1 VTGTAAGGRG
11 SEFRPELE
19 GLRAVAVGL
28 VVLYHGGI
36 SALAGGFVG
45 VDVFFVL
52 SGFLITGLIVR
63 ELRETGTLSLPAFYA
78 RRARRLLPA
87 AAVVLVATVV
97 ASAVVMP
104 PLRVPDV
111 AGDAAAA
118 AVYAS
123 NLRFA
128 LQATDYL
135 AAELAPSP
143 LLHFWSLGVEEQFY
157 LFWPALLAL
166 VAVGLGRRRA
176 ASGSGLDGAAER
188 RPDGSAERRLILVV
202 AGVAVA
208 SFALGVVLTDVAEPW
223 AFFSLPARAWELALG
238 ALIALGVA
246 RLSRLPR
253 AIGGPTVAA
262 GLAMV
267 VVAGLAL
274 NETIPFPGLAALLPT
289 GGAALVIAGSVV
301 DRGSLPARLLAVP
314 PMRFLGR
321 ISYSLYLWHWPLFVL
336 PAVALDRELP
346 VLARLGLAGIA
357 VLLAAATQRW
367 VEDPLRHGRW
377 VGTVP
382 RRNLALAGLVS
393 VLVAG
398 VSLGAGRMAIL
409 GLPSGSAAAE
419 ALGNPAVLPP
429 DPLAGVLDP
438 DAAPSA
444 GAGSGP
450 VSPEPGKPSESS
462 APSESIEPSEPSKPY
477 EPSKPNE
484 PGTGAPSLAP
494 DPTAPPATQP
504 GPVPTDL
511 LPPLAAA
518 RDSLPAIYR
527 DGCHLDQPSTVS
539 GECVYGDAASDTTVV
554 LFGDSHAASWFPTL
568 ERLATANRWRL
579 VSLTKSACAVVDA
592 TVYNGSLGRAYTECD
607 RWRVNALERI
617 ESERPDLV
625 VVTNAR
631 THVLAL
637 PEGRTPALAR
647 PDVWDAAL
655 ERTLRRLK
663 AIAGDV
669 ALVADIPRADVDPPV
684 CLSSSPDDRLA
695 CATPAAVALEPSRTA
710 ADAAIADRLGL
721 AFVDPTSWICPSDPC
736 PVVIGRFLV
745 YRDEQHL
752 ATPFATALARR
763 MLDALSSQVALGPA
777 PRPGTG

>member
-1 VTGTAAGGRG
+1 
-11 SEFRPELE
+11 
-19 GLRAVAVGL
+19 
-28 VVLYHGGI
+28 
-36 SALAGGFVG
+36 
-45 VDVFFVL
+45 
-52 SGFLITGLIVR
+52 
-63 ELRETGTLSLPAFYA
+63 
-78 RRARRLLPA
+78 
-87 AAVVLVATVV
+87 
-97 ASAVVMP
+97 
-104 PLRVPDV
+104 
-111 AGDAAAA
+111 
-118 AVYAS
+118 
-123 NLRFA
+123 
-128 LQATDYL
+128 
-135 AAELAPSP
+135 
-143 LLHFWSLGVEEQFY
+143 
-157 LFWPALLAL
+157 
-166 VAVGLGRRRA
+166 
-176 ASGSGLDGAAER
+176 
-188 RPDGSAERRLILVV
+188 
-202 AGVAVA
+202 
-208 SFALGVVLTDVAEPW
+208 
-223 AFFSLPARAWELALG
+223 
-238 ALIALGVA
+238 
-246 RLSRLPR
+246 
-253 AIGGPTVAA
+253 
-262 GLAMV
+262 V

-336 PAVALDRELP
+336 PAVALGRELP
-346 VLARLGLAGIA
+346 VLARLGLAGVA

-393 VLVAG
+393 IVVAG
-398 VSLGAGRMAIL
+398 VSLGTGRMAIL
-409 GLPSGSAAAE
+409 GLPTASAAAAE
-419 ALGNPAVLPP
+419 ALGSPGVLPP

-450 VSPEPGKPSESS
+450 VSPAPSNPSQPGEPSAGAASLEPGV
-462 APSESIEPSEPSKPY
+462 
-477 EPSKPNE
+477 
-484 PGTGAPSLAP
+484 T
-494 DPTAPPATQP
+494 TAPPATQP

-518 RDSLPAIYR
+518 RDSLPPIYR

-579 VSLTKSACAVVDA
+579 VSLTKSACAVADA
-592 TVYNGSLGRAYTECD
+592 TVYNASLGRAYTECD
-607 RWRVNALERI
+607 EWRANALARI
-617 ESERPDLV
+617 EAERPELV
-625 VVTNAR
+625 VITNAR

-695 CATPAAVALEPSRTA
+695 CATPAAIALEPSRTA

>member
-1 VTGTAAGGRG
+1 MTGTAAGGRG

-63 ELRETGTLSLPAFYA
+63 ELRETGTLSLPGFYA

-87 AAVVLVATVV
+87 AAIVLVATVV

-104 PLRVPDV
+104 PLRMPDV

-166 VAVGLGRRRA
+166 VAVGLGRWRA
-176 ASGSGLDGAAER
+176 ASGSRL
-188 RPDGSAERRLILVV
+188 DGSAERRLDGSAERRLMWVV

-208 SFALGVVLTDVAEPW
+208 SFALGVVLTDIAEPW

-301 DRGSLPARLLAVP
+301 DRGSLPAQLLAVP

-346 VLARLGLAGIA
+346 VLARLGLAGVA

-393 VLVAG
+393 VLVAA

-409 GLPSGSAAAE
+409 GLPTASAAATE
-419 ALGNPAVLPP
+419 ALGSPGALPP

-444 GAGSGP
+444 GAESGP
-450 VSPEPGKPSESS
+450 VSS
-462 APSESIEPSEPSKPY
+462 EPSEPS
-477 EPSKPNE
+477 EPSE
-484 PGTGAPSLAP
+484 RSAGAPSLAP
-494 DPTAPPATQP
+494 GIPAAPPATQP

-518 RDSLPAIYR
+518 RDSLPPIYR

-607 RWRVNALERI
+607 QWRVNALERI

-695 CATPAAVALEPSRTA
+695 CATPAAIALEPSRTA

-736 PVVIGRFLV
+736 PAVIGRFLV

>member
-63 ELRETGTLSLPAFYA
+63 ELRETGALSLPAFYA

-87 AAVVLVATVV
+87 AAIVLVATVV

-104 PLRVPDV
+104 PLRMPDV

-128 LQATDYL
+128 FQATDYL
-135 AAELAPSP
+135 AAELDPSP

-176 ASGSGLDGAAER
+176 ASGSG
-188 RPDGSAERRLILVV
+188 PDGSAERRLDGSAERRLMWVV
-202 AGVAVA
+202 AGTAVA
-208 SFALGVVLTDVAEPW
+208 SFALGVVLTDIAEPW

-289 GGAALVIAGSVV
+289 VGAALVIAGAVV

-336 PAVALDRELP
+336 PAVALERELP
-346 VLARLGLAGIA
+346 VLVRLGLAGVA

-367 VEDPLRHGRW
+367 VEEPLRHGRW

-382 RRNLALAGLVS
+382 RRNLALAGAATLV
-393 VLVAG
+393 VAAL
-398 VSLGAGRMAIL
+398 SLGVGRVAL
-409 GLPSGSAAAE
+409 LQLPSVAASDGM
-419 ALGNPAVLPP
+419 ALGDPGQLPP
-429 DPLAGVLDP
+429 DPLEGTIAQADPTPRTPASTDGVTT
-438 DAAPSA
+438 
-444 GAGSGP
+444 
-450 VSPEPGKPSESS
+450 PEP
-462 APSESIEPSEPSKPY
+462 EPS
-477 EPSKPNE
+477 
-484 PGTGAPSLAP
+484 
-494 DPTAPPATQP
+494 PATNPTLTLPPTPP

-518 RDSLPAIYR
+518 RDSLPPIYR

-607 RWRVNALERI
+607 QWRMNALERI

-669 ALVADIPRADVDPPV
+669 ALVADIPRAGVDPPV

-695 CATPAAVALEPSRTA
+695 CATPAAIALEPSRTA

-763 MLDALSSQVALGPA
+763 MLDALESQVALGPV